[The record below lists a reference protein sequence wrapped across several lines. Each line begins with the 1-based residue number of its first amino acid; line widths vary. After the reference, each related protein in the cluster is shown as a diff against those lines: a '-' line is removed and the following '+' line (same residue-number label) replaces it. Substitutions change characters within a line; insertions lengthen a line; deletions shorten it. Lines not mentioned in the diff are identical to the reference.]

1 MLKRNTTKI
10 LLISLLLLS
19 GCSVNDCRIGYDIT
33 VEQETRTERS
43 DSKEEDKKEKSLTDK
58 AKELRKNMVPGAQIT
73 CSY

>member
-1 MLKRNTTKI
+1 
-10 LLISLLLLS
+10 
-19 GCSVNDCRIGYDIT
+19 VNDCRIGYDIT